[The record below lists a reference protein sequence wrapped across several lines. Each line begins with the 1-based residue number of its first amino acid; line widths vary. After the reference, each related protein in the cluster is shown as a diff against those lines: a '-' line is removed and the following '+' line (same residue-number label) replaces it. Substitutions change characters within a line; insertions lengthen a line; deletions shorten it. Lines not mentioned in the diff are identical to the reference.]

1 MITADYIV
9 GLTDGEGCF
18 YINVRPPDRRYQGS
32 KTGIETHFYI
42 KLREDDLS
50 LLNQAKSFFRCG
62 GVYYQKEKRKNHSAC
77 YRFEINSQKDIQEVL
92 IPFFDKHPLKSKKK
106 KNYLIFRE
114 IAMIIRNDNYKEG
127 GSIRKIQKL
136 KSQMNSGARSVRE
149 IRSPSGNAKQL

>member
-1 MITADYIV
+1 MINADYIV

-18 YINVRPPDRRYQGS
+18 YINVRPPDKRFKGS
-32 KTGIETHFYI
+32 KTGVETHFYI

-50 LLNQAKSFFRCG
+50 LLKEVKNFFKCG

-77 YRFEINSQKDIQEVL
+77 YRFEINSREDIQEVL

-106 KNYLIFRE
+106 ENYLIFRK
-114 IAMIIRNDNYKEG
+114 IAMIIRDDDFKNK
-127 GSIRKIQKL
+127 GSLRKIQKL

-149 IRSPSGNAKQL
+149 IRSPSGNAK